1 MDFDMPFAKTPA
13 TLDEITRVAHAP
25 QRHPLCRKVQF
36 DVVSMPRTRCGANW
50 TVNLHSIEPRALFE
64 ASDTSPTSRWRM
76 ISPPRHSLFL
86 FSSLDLD
93 IARARLSLN

>member
-1 MDFDMPFAKTPA
+1 MYFEMPFAKTPA

-25 QRHPLCRKVQF
+25 QRH
-36 DVVSMPRTRCGANW
+36 PRTRCGANW

-76 ISPPRHSLFL
+76 ISPPRHSLFPNF